1 MKFDVEKVAQ
11 RMKLQNP
18 RSVNNAWSVIK
29 KKLIDFAEKDE
40 KASGADTQAEEAG
53 AQQDAGDDNPAP
65 KKRARTGKAAA
76 ASIPKEATPA
86 KPKEATTKPKATRRR
101 TKKDNAVA
109 PPATPAT
116 DPIKDDIEGGAEAIV
131 DTIHV
136 KGDADE
142 SGAESNVSDS
152 VA

>member
-18 RSVNNAWSVIK
+18 RSVNNAWSIIK

-40 KASGADTQAEEAG
+40 KAHGAEAKAEEAV
-53 AQQDAGDDNPAP
+53 AQQDAEDDNPGP
-65 KKRARTGKAAA
+65 KKRARTSKAAA
-76 ASIPKEATPA
+76 TDIPKEVTPA
-86 KPKEATTKPKATRRR
+86 KPKAPRRR

-116 DPIKDDIEGGAEAIV
+116 PATDPNEDDIEGGVDAVV
-131 DTIHV
+131 DTIHA
-136 KGDADE
+136 KGDANE
-142 SGAESNVSDS
+142 SGAESNVSDA

>member
-11 RMKLQNP
+11 RMNLQNP

-40 KASGADTQAEEAG
+40 KANGADAKAEPA
-53 AQQDAGDDNPAP
+53 AVQQDAEDDNPGP
-65 KKRARTGKAAA
+65 KKRARTSKAAA
-76 ASIPKEATPA
+76 ADIPKEAAPA
-86 KPKEATTKPKATRRR
+86 KPKATRRR

-116 DPIKDDIEGGAEAIV
+116 DPIKDDIEGGVEAVV
-131 DTIHV
+131 DTIHA
-136 KGDADE
+136 KGDANE
-142 SGAESNVSDS
+142 SGAESNASDS